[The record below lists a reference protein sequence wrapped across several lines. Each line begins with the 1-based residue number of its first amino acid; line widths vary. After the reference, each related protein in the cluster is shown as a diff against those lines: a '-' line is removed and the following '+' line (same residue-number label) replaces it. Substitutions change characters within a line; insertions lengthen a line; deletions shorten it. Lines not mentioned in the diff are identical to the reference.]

1 MPEVLVPVV
10 TSLDPVRVPY
20 TTDDVTGRE
29 GTSGLTMCSTFSGA
43 GGSTLGYRLAG
54 FKVLWANEFDPDAAA
69 MYRLNMKP
77 DTILDERGIRAID
90 FHELR
95 EQLGEVDLFEGSPPC
110 SKFSTSGKRSESWG
124 QVTGSDSPIKQDRVE
139 DLFFDWIEAVKV
151 MRPKIAVAE
160 NVTGLTIGPARGYLI
175 EILER
180 LRDAGYNTKVWK
192 LDASLFG
199 APTRRTRIFVV
210 GTRLDGFPVMPVPST
225 PTPITAGEATADLQ
239 DDLIVR
245 YPPMRGE
252 TDEVVWENN
261 WAPLLRPE
269 WAICKKAKQMR
280 PGTSH
285 ADRFSL
291 MRLHPDK
298 PAPVLDTVGGPSSA
312 GFVHWDK
319 QLRRFSIEELARLQG
334 FPDHYNF
341 GHPVSYPT
349 KVARLGNSVPPPLAA
364 AVVTSIRNYLTA
376 NTP

>member
-1 MPEVLVPVV
+1 MSAPRLVDEISNPPGHLSYSSASTWHDCPANYAAIREQPHLDTV
-10 TSLDPVRVPY
+10 TPAQIRGTLTHWVTETVCREAQQAGMDPGWDGQVMADLAVEAVEAFRADPGN
-20 TTDDVTGRE
+20 TDDT
-29 GTSGLTMCSTFSGA
+29 
-43 GGSTLGYRLAG
+43 
-54 FKVLWANEFDPDAAA
+54 A
-69 MYRLNMKP
+69 M
-77 DTILDERGIRAID
+77 
-90 FHELR
+90 F
-95 EQLGEVDLFEGSPPC
+95 
-110 SKFSTSGKRSESWG
+110 
-124 QVTGSDSPIKQDRVE
+124 DSPIKQDRVE

-341 GHPVSYPT
+341 GHPVSYTT

-364 AVVTSIRNYLTA
+364 AVGTSIRNYLTA